1 MPSPDLPVTWELVLM
16 LAALVAL
23 TGALLRVP
31 YRILWTSQGAQHL
44 FFAACLGLSLLWLVR
59 AGITP
64 GLAVHFLGV
73 TAVTLLVGWPLA
85 ILATLA
91 ASVAVAVGLH
101 QSWLMVVFEFT
112 LSGVLPVLVSQ
123 GVRLALERLFPPH
136 LFIYLLG
143 GAFAGGILAGLV
155 SRGSTALVLLFSGT
169 YAADRI
175 GSEMAVIVGLTAL
188 PEGVINGM
196 IISVLAV
203 YRPKWLKGFDDSRY
217 LGEG

>member
-1 MPSPDLPVTWELVLM
+1 MPSPPLPAPWDIALTAAA
-16 LAALVAL
+16 LAALAA
-23 TGALLRVP
+23 ALLRLP

-44 FFAACLGLSLLWLVR
+44 FFAACVGLGFLWLVR

-85 ILATLA
+85 VVATLA
-91 ASVAVAVGLH
+91 ASVAVAVVLQ

-112 LSGVLPVLVSQ
+112 LSGVLPVLVSH
-123 GVRLALERLFPPH
+123 GVRLTLERLFPPH

-155 SRGSTALVLLFSGT
+155 SRGAVALVLLLSGT
-169 YAADRI
+169 YGAERI
-175 GSEMAVIVGLTAL
+175 GDEMAVIVGLTAL

-217 LGEG
+217 LGER